1 MASRLASLLSFFLAN
16 LKLIQIVL
24 SVPWF
29 PQGTVPDGPGHLFVM
44 FLVAFVQVVHY
55 NRNSHPWT
63 ISLKKTFQ
71 GVLAT
76 YWYSA
81 GIEDFSA
88 ADV

>member
-1 MASRLASLLSFFLAN
+1 MI
-16 LKLIQIVL
+16 KEILIHHDPI
-24 SVPWF
+24 
-29 PQGTVPDGPGHLFVM
+29 
-44 FLVAFVQVVHY
+44 
-55 NRNSHPWT
+55 
-63 ISLKKTFQ
+63 KKTFQ

>member
-44 FLVAFVQVVHY
+44 FLVAFVQVPHDK
-55 NRNSHPWT
+55 RNTHP
-63 ISLKKTFQ
+63 S
-71 GVLAT
+71 
-76 YWYSA
+76 
-81 GIEDFSA
+81 
-88 ADV
+88 

>member
-1 MASRLASLLSFFLAN
+1 
-16 LKLIQIVL
+16 
-24 SVPWF
+24 
-29 PQGTVPDGPGHLFVM
+29 M
-44 FLVAFVQVVHY
+44 FLVAFVQVLHY